1 MWIRDWGYYFKTIKE
16 LRTQIFTNSV
26 DNAYIIL
33 QTANA
38 LCPADDFRVKYKTEL
53 VMHQSVKSD
62 IHGPHKVFD
71 DTNYH
76 LAAAG
81 HGD

>member
-1 MWIRDWGYYFKTIKE
+1 
-16 LRTQIFTNSV
+16 
-26 DNAYIIL
+26 
-33 QTANA
+33 
-38 LCPADDFRVKYKTEL
+38 
-53 VMHQSVKSD
+53 MHQSVKSD

-81 HGD
+81 HGDWDFQGRAAFHKETQGETKRSIKTDYQLGVDHGVGCPRS